1 MGMQGIQTTTLG
13 HLQHAQAGFDII
25 SMNSG
30 VVSHHSMTTGY
41 GSGGVTNFVEAIAG
55 NECQGSNGRI
65 YTSSN
70 NTTGTKFF
78 PHTKYWIGF
87 IGIGRTSSAEYDGDI
102 MCKGYKDHVNLAKW
116 AFSTGSGRYEPYNVT
131 NLFYRPIYGD
141 IIYGKFD
148 RIAIHATAS
157 TSTFNRYML
166 IRGPG
171 NETFTDYENFN
182 NIEIVN

>member
-25 SMNSG
+25 SITHTS
-30 VVSHHSMTTGY
+30 VTHHALTTGY
-41 GSGGVTNFVEAIAG
+41 GVGVSNFVEAIAG

-116 AFSTGSGRYEPYNVT
+116 AFGTGSGRYEPNNVT

-148 RIAIHATAS
+148 RIAISSTAS
-157 TSTFNRYML
+157 GTTNRYML

-171 NETFTDYENFN
+171 NETIADDERFN
-182 NIEIVN
+182 NIGIVN

>member
-25 SMNSG
+25 SMSSA
-30 VVSHHSMTTGY
+30 VVTHHALTTGY
-41 GSGGVTNFVEAIAG
+41 GTGVTNFVEAIAG
-55 NECQGSNGRI
+55 NECKGPTGRI
-65 YTSSN
+65 YTSDN
-70 NTTGTKFF
+70 DTTGTRFF

-87 IGIGRTSSAEYDGDI
+87 IGIGRSATAEYDGDI
-102 MCKGYKDHVNLAKW
+102 MCKGYKDHANLAKW
-116 AFSTGSGRYEPYNVT
+116 AFGTGSGRYEPNNVT

-148 RIAIHATAS
+148 RIAIHATVS
-157 TSTFNRYML
+157 TTTFNRYLL

-171 NETFTDYENFN
+171 NETIADDERFN
-182 NIEIVN
+182 NTGIVN